1 MGARLQ
7 DNFVPSGPQVR
18 VLPAGVT
25 LYSGQTERT
34 AEAKGSWGGGCG
46 PCLKPGLDPPW
57 LWMLVRMRSHG
68 PSKAPVSPRKP
79 RSLGPCFHAPSPECG
94 PASAGEQG
102 PHTCSWVPPHCD
114 FPPLTPSQP
123 LAPESPQD
131 TFWATSSKWE
141 ESGGAPVAKSSHF
154 YFLLTKPPR
163 PCSANVSKAWT
174 LADWSG
180 YLGPKT
186 TF

>member
-1 MGARLQ
+1 MSLRAPGAGLACWGHFVQRPNGEDSRSQRFLGWRLWALPGARPR
-7 DNFVPSGPQVR
+7 PS
-18 VLPAGVT
+18 L
-25 LYSGQTERT
+25 
-34 AEAKGSWGGGCG
+34 GSRRWAV
-46 PCLKPGLDPPW
+46 
-57 LWMLVRMRSHG
+57 LWMLVGMRSHG

-79 RSLGPCFHAPSPECG
+79 RSLGPCCHAPSPERG

-114 FPPLTPSQP
+114 FPLLIPSQP

-154 YFLLTKPPR
+154 YFLPTKPPR
-163 PCSANVSKAWT
+163 HCSANVSKAWT

-186 TF
+186 TS